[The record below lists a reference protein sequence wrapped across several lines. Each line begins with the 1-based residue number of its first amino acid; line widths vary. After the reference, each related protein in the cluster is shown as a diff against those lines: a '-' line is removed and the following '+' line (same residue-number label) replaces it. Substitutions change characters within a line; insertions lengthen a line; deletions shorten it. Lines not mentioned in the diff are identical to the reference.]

1 MKPMPR
7 FVSHKTVE
15 GFKIGS
21 ITPQAL
27 GTHAGN
33 VVPPKMFMGKPC
45 AQKTEYVVVSEC
57 GDHTVV
63 LDDDYIEKHH
73 PHLGGYFVQYADGYQ
88 SFSPADAFESGYV
101 QTTKRRVMHLTIDDS
116 LDFTVDDMENML
128 HMFTGVIHG
137 DLVDAANIVVA
148 TLDGVRAEFVDVQD
162 SPEVE
167 LVSIHLLEDAP
178 FECDAD
184 GKRIIRN
191 RSVSICVDGHTQPTA
206 EQFVDIVKA
215 FAPLID
221 VPEIEVDH
229 PDVLD
234 YSVEAFTEKDT
245 SELLISVTIK
255 D

>member
-15 GFKIGS
+15 GFKIA
-21 ITPQAL
+21 TLYAQEK
-27 GTHAGN
+27 GTATNTVAEPRYWQGRL
-33 VVPPKMFMGKPC
+33 VASKS
-45 AQKTEYVVVSEC
+45 EYVIKDETGEHVVVV
-57 GDHTVV
+57 GD
-63 LDDDYIEKHH
+63 DFYMKHE
-73 PHLGGYFVQYADGYQ
+73 PYVGGYYVQYADGYQ
-88 SFSPADAFESGYV
+88 SFSPAEAFEAGYV
-101 QTTKRRVMHLTIDDS
+101 QTNKRRVMHLTIDDS
-116 LDFTVDDMENML
+116 LNFTVDDMENML
-128 HMFTGVIHG
+128 HMFTDVIHG

-167 LVSIHLLEDAP
+167 LVTLRILEDSP

-191 RSVSICVDGHTQPTA
+191 RAVSFSMDSAVQPTA
-206 EQFVDIVKA
+206 EQFVDIVKT

-221 VPEIEVDH
+221 SPEIEVDH